1 MDNNNYEFSTFDQN
15 LNPNDLNSVI
25 RCDIYEKNNSY
36 VIEMELPGF
45 KKNNISV
52 GFNDGY
58 LTVIGTKEEE
68 KIKDIKEYIRR
79 ERLYGKF
86 ERQFFVG
93 KVTIEKIDASFHDG
107 VLKIVIPKVEDN
119 RNLKN
124 IRIK

>member
-1 MDNNNYEFSTFDQN
+1 MNNNYELGFFNRN
-15 LNPNDLNSVI
+15 LNSNDLNSVI
-25 RCDIYEKNNSY
+25 RCDIYDKNNSY
-36 VIEMELPGF
+36 VIEMDLPGF
-45 KKNNISV
+45 KKTNVNV

-68 KIKDIKEYIRR
+68 QSKDTENYIRR
-79 ERLYGKF
+79 ERFYGRF

-93 KVTIEKIDASFHDG
+93 KVNIEKIDASFHDG
-107 VLKIVIPKVEDN
+107 VLKIVIPKVDDN